1 MARKLFVFSALSLA
15 FVGCMGP
22 KKGPSPV
29 NDGPA
34 AVAPA
39 ILVPIDTGLT
49 PVTPVAPAKP
59 TPAKPT
65 PAKPTT
71 PAKKSTGK
79 LPLGNNVGNK

>member
-1 MARKLFVFSALSLA
+1 MARKLFVISALSLA

-22 KKGPSPV
+22 TKGPSPV
-29 NDGPA
+29 TDGPA
-34 AVAPA
+34 SVAPA
-39 ILVPIDTGLT
+39 VLVPIDTGLT
-49 PVTPVAPAKP
+49 PVTPVA
-59 TPAKPT
+59 

>member
-29 NDGPA
+29 TDGPA

-39 ILVPIDTGLT
+39 VLVPIDTGLT
-49 PVTPVAPAKP
+49 PITPVAPAPVKT
-59 TPAKPT
+59 TPAKAT
-65 PAKPTT
+65 A

>member
-1 MARKLFVFSALSLA
+1 MARKLFVISALSLA

-29 NDGPA
+29 TDGPA
-34 AVAPA
+34 TVSPA

-59 TPAKPT
+59 R
-65 PAKPTT
+65 T

-79 LPLGNNVGNK
+79 LPIGNNVGNK

>member
-29 NDGPA
+29 TDGPA

-39 ILVPIDTGLT
+39 ILGPIDTGLT

-65 PAKPTT
+65 T

-79 LPLGNNVGNK
+79 HPLGNNVGNK

>member
-1 MARKLFVFSALSLA
+1 MARNLFVLSALSFA

-22 KKGPSPV
+22 TKGPSPV
-29 NDGPA
+29 TDGPA
-34 AVAPA
+34 SVAPA
-39 ILVPIDTGLT
+39 VLVPIDTGLT
-49 PVTPVAPAKP
+49 PVTPVA
-59 TPAKPT
+59 

>member
-1 MARKLFVFSALSLA
+1 MVRKLFILSALSLA

-29 NDGPA
+29 TDGPA

-39 ILVPIDTGLT
+39 VLVPLDTGLT

-59 TPAKPT
+59 TT
-65 PAKPTT
+65 PAKPTA

>member
-1 MARKLFVFSALSLA
+1 MARKLFVISALSLA

-29 NDGPA
+29 TDGPA
-34 AVAPA
+34 TVSPATVSPA

-49 PVTPVAPAKP
+49 PVTPVA
-59 TPAKPT
+59 

>member
-1 MARKLFVFSALSLA
+1 MARKLFVISALSLA
-15 FVGCMGP
+15 FIGCMGP

-29 NDGPA
+29 TDGPA
-34 AVAPA
+34 TVSPA

-49 PVTPVAPAKP
+49 PVTPVA
-59 TPAKPT
+59 

>member
-1 MARKLFVFSALSLA
+1 MARNLFVLSALSFA

-29 NDGPA
+29 TDGPA
-34 AVAPA
+34 TVSPA

-49 PVTPVAPAKP
+49 PVTPVA
-59 TPAKPT
+59 

>member
-29 NDGPA
+29 TDGPA
-34 AVAPA
+34 AVSPA

-49 PVTPVAPAKP
+49 PVTPVA
-59 TPAKPT
+59 

>member
-15 FVGCMGP
+15 FIGCMGP

-29 NDGPA
+29 TDGPA
-34 AVAPA
+34 TVSPA

-59 TPAKPT
+59 T
-65 PAKPTT
+65 T

-79 LPLGNNVGNK
+79 RPLGNNVGNK

>member
-1 MARKLFVFSALSLA
+1 MARNLFVLSALSLA

-22 KKGPSPV
+22 TKGPSPV
-29 NDGPA
+29 TDGPA

-65 PAKPTT
+65 T

>member
-15 FVGCMGP
+15 FIGCMGP

-29 NDGPA
+29 TDGPA
-34 AVAPA
+34 TVSPA

-59 TPAKPT
+59 TA
-65 PAKPTT
+65 

>member
-1 MARKLFVFSALSLA
+1 VS
-15 FVGCMGP
+15 
-22 KKGPSPV
+22 
-29 NDGPA
+29 
-34 AVAPA
+34 PA

-49 PVTPVAPAKP
+49 PVTPVA
-59 TPAKPT
+59 

>member
-1 MARKLFVFSALSLA
+1 MARKLFVLSALSLA

-29 NDGPA
+29 TDGPA

-39 ILVPIDTGLT
+39 VIVPIETGLT
-49 PVTPVAPAKP
+49 PVTPVAPAPVKVA
-59 TPAKPT
+59 PAKT
-65 PAKPTT
+65 TT

-79 LPLGNNVGNK
+79 LPIGNNAGNK

>member
-1 MARKLFVFSALSLA
+1 MARKLFVLSALSLA

-22 KKGPSPV
+22 TKGPSPV
-29 NDGPA
+29 TDGQTGA
-34 AVAPA
+34 APA
-39 ILVPIDTGLT
+39 VLVPIDTGLT
-49 PVTPVAPAKP
+49 PVTPVA
-59 TPAKPT
+59 PAKPT

>member
-1 MARKLFVFSALSLA
+1 MARKLFVISALSLA
-15 FVGCMGP
+15 FVGCRGP

-29 NDGPA
+29 TDGPA
-34 AVAPA
+34 TVSPA

-49 PVTPVAPAKP
+49 PVTPVA
-59 TPAKPT
+59 

>member
-1 MARKLFVFSALSLA
+1 MARKLFVISALSLA

-29 NDGPA
+29 TDGPA
-34 AVAPA
+34 TVSPA

-49 PVTPVAPAKP
+49 PVTPV
-59 TPAKPT
+59 TPVA

>member
-29 NDGPA
+29 TDGPA
-34 AVAPA
+34 TVSPA

-49 PVTPVAPAKP
+49 PVTPVA
-59 TPAKPT
+59 

>member
-29 NDGPA
+29 TDGPA

-49 PVTPVAPAKP
+49 PVTPVAPVKP
-59 TPAKPT
+59 AAPAK
-65 PAKPTT
+65 ATT
-71 PAKKSTGK
+71 PAKKSAGK

>member
-15 FVGCMGP
+15 FIGCMGP

-29 NDGPA
+29 TDGPA
-34 AVAPA
+34 TVSPA

-49 PVTPVAPAKP
+49 PVTPVA
-59 TPAKPT
+59 

>member
-1 MARKLFVFSALSLA
+1 MARKLFVFSALSFA

-29 NDGPA
+29 TDGPA

-65 PAKPTT
+65 T

>member
-29 NDGPA
+29 TDGPA
-34 AVAPA
+34 PVAPA

-65 PAKPTT
+65 T

>member
-1 MARKLFVFSALSLA
+1 MARKLFVISALSLA

-29 NDGPA
+29 TDGPA
-34 AVAPA
+34 TVSPA

-49 PVTPVAPAKP
+49 PVTPVA
-59 TPAKPT
+59 

>member
-1 MARKLFVFSALSLA
+1 MARNLFVLSALSFA

-22 KKGPSPV
+22 TKGPSPV
-29 NDGPA
+29 TDGPA
-34 AVAPA
+34 SVSPA

-59 TPAKPT
+59 APAKT
-65 PAKPTT
+65 A
-71 PAKKSTGK
+71 PAKKATGK

>member
-15 FVGCMGP
+15 FIGCMGP

-29 NDGPA
+29 TDGPA
-34 AVAPA
+34 TVSPA

-59 TPAKPT
+59 T
-65 PAKPTT
+65 T

-79 LPLGNNVGNK
+79 LPLGNNVGNN

>member
-15 FVGCMGP
+15 FIGCMGP

-29 NDGPA
+29 TDGPA
-34 AVAPA
+34 TVSPA

-59 TPAKPT
+59 T
-65 PAKPTT
+65 T
-71 PAKKSTGK
+71 PAKKSTGT